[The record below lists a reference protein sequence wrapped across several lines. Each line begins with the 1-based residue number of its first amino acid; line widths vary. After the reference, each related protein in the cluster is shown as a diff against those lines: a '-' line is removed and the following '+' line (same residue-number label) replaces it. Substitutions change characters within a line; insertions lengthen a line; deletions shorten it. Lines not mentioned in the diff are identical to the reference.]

1 MSWHLNSELPG
12 CQLGLSWVSEATDLG
27 RDMEGGL
34 GKAFG
39 WERGRRVCAG
49 LAVRCPSFCTRGT
62 LMTRGS
68 RLTLVLVIASRSLTL
83 SAFSRTRCMHQPIE
97 SSSV

>member
-1 MSWHLNSELPG
+1 MSWHLDSELPG
-12 CQLGLSWVSEATDLG
+12 CQLGLSWVSEATDPG
-27 RDMEGGL
+27 RDTEGGP

-39 WERGRRVCAG
+39 WERGA
-49 LAVRCPSFCTRGT
+49 
-62 LMTRGS
+62 S
-68 RLTLVLVIASRSLTL
+68 RLRRFSCALSLVLHAWDADDAWIPTLVSVIASRSLTL